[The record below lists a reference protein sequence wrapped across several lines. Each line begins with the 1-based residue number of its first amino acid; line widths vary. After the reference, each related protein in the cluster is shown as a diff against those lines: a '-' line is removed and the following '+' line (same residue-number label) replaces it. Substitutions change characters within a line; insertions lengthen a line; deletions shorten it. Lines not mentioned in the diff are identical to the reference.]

1 MRQYIITKDAFKETD
16 IWQPGCWV
24 NVECPDNDDFAFLT
38 QTLHIPDFILAY
50 ANDIDER
57 PRIERDGEW
66 LLTIVRIPARAQALD
81 TPIYTVPVAVIT
93 GPDVTVTVCYYPN
106 EVIHD
111 FIIHGRSR
119 QIAVT
124 SQSNFVLRVIYSSAF
139 WFLEFLKVINSR
151 VQEAA
156 KQLERSVQ
164 NSDLLG
170 LMSLQKTLVYF
181 STSLQGNEML
191 IERLSHVFT
200 DMPDRDLL
208 EDVQIE
214 IRQAENTTN
223 IYTEILSGTMDTYAS
238 VISNNVN
245 QIMKR
250 MTSITIV
257 LMVPTLIA
265 SFYGMNVDIG
275 ISGLPHA
282 FFWVVVG
289 AAVLTVLAFLFLKH
303 IKWF

>member
-1 MRQYIITKDAFKETD
+1 MWQYIITKDAFKATD

-66 LLTIVRIPARAQALD
+66 LLTIVRIPARAQAPD

-93 GPDVTVTVCYYPN
+93 GPDVTVTVCYYPT

>member
-38 QTLHIPDFILAY
+38 QTLHIPDFVLAY

-66 LLTIVRIPARAQALD
+66 LLTIVRIPARAQAPD

-111 FIIHGRSR
+111 LIVHGRSR
-119 QIAVT
+119 GVIVDC
-124 SQSNFVLRVIYSSAF
+124 QSTFVLRVIYSSAF
-139 WFLEFLKVINSR
+139 WFLEFLKVINAK

-156 KQLERSVQ
+156 KQLEQSVQ
-164 NSDLLG
+164 NSDLLV
-170 LMSLQKTLVYF
+170 LMRLQKALVYF

-191 IERLSHVFT
+191 IERLSHVYT
-200 DMPDRDLL
+200 NAPDQDLL
-208 EDVQIE
+208 EDAQIE
-214 IRQAENTTN
+214 IRQAENTTA
-223 IYTEILSGTMDTYAS
+223 IYTEILSGTLDTYAS
-238 VISNNVN
+238 VISNSVN

-275 ISGLPHA
+275 IAGLPHA

-289 AAVLTVLAFLFLKH
+289 ATVLTVAAFLILKH